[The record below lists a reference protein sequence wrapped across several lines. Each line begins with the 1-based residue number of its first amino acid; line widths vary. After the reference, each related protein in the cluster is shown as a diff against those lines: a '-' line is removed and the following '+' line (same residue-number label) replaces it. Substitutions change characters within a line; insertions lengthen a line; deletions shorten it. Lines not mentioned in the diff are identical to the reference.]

1 MRLTPAQIG
10 LITETVSRLTDG
22 SATVF
27 LFGSRLDDRA
37 RGGDVDVLI
46 ETNTPLTLIE
56 RARIKMELESLLN
69 LPVDI
74 LSQARN
80 TVSTPFRS
88 IARAG
93 AVRLEAPS

>member
-1 MRLTPAQIG
+1 MRLTPTQIG
-10 LITETVSRLTDG
+10 LITGTVSRLTNG
-22 SATVF
+22 TATVF
-27 LFGSRLDDRA
+27 LFGSRLNDYA

-46 ETNTPLTLIE
+46 ETDTLLTLIE

-74 LSQARN
+74 ISQARN
-80 TVSTPFRS
+80 TAPTPFHS

-93 AVRLEAPS
+93 AVKLEAPL